1 MMHLER
7 TRHLLRHIFVENL
20 ALKILAVFIGFSMWF
35 FVSSEQMTDRII
47 EVPVEIINKPPN
59 LEIANDFNKS
69 VLLQVQTPQLGKEG
83 TVKNISATL
92 DLKGAHQGENVIL
105 LSPDDFRLPA
115 SVRVLKIQPASI
127 TVILEPLEIRTVPV
141 RARYSGKPAPNYL
154 IKGVL
159 VTPENVQIS
168 GPASHVRNV
177 KDIATQSIDLT
188 GQKEPVVQFV
198 NLKTENPYITVA
210 FKDRVRVEVSHPGA
224 GRGAGDP
231 QRAHRRPQHPRP
243 LPAVAADRGPGAPGA
258 PVDQGRRHRGGP
270 RGVHRRQRVPAGREE
285 PRGSAVGGGPQSA
298 VPEPGAD
305 RQDLPRHRHPPPVEK
320 VTNSAVRHGWHP
332 RAGGQVSPG
341 SRHRP
346 PRGRGGDGPAG
357 RPVPGAPFFLARDTR
372 ASGLWI
378 RDIILREAGRL
389 GVPVADCG
397 VLPTPAAAL
406 SSRRGAAAAGWWCPP
421 PTTPPRTTA

>member
-83 TVKNISATL
+83 TVKNISVTL
-92 DLKGAHQGENVIL
+92 DLKGAHPGENVIL

-115 SVRVLKIQPASI
+115 TVRVLKIQPASI
-127 TVILEPLEIRTVPV
+127 TVILETVEIRTVPV

-154 IKGVL
+154 IRGVL

-188 GQKEPVVQFV
+188 GQKETVVQFV

-210 FKDRVRVEVSHPGA
+210 YKDRVRVEVVI
-224 GRGAGDP
+224 
-231 QRAHRRPQHPRP
+231 QE
-243 LPAVAADRGPGAPGA
+243 
-258 PVDQGRRHRGGP
+258 
-270 RGVHRRQRVPAGREE
+270 RGVARVIPNVPIVIRNIPGPYRLSQQTADLVLLVPLSIKDAIAEADLEVFADGTACPLDGNNHEV
-285 PRGSAVGGGPQSA
+285 PLSAVVRTPQYQN
-298 VPEPGAD
+298 
-305 RQDLPRHRHPPPVEK
+305 R
-320 VTNSAVRHGWHP
+320 VRIDKIFP
-332 RAGGQVSPG
+332 
-341 SRHRP
+341 
-346 PRGRGGDGPAG
+346 
-357 RPVPGAPFFLARDTR
+357 DTV
-372 ASGLWI
+372 
-378 RDIILREAGRL
+378 ILRR
-389 GVPVADCG
+389 
-397 VLPTPAAAL
+397 
-406 SSRRGAAAAGWWCPP
+406 WKK
-421 PTTPPRTTA
+421 